1 MAFESSFDE
10 NWLAD
15 VISCGAKN
23 RYQIYSNKH
32 MGILFCSS
40 LERCTGWKESNF
52 YQKSKALGNV
62 DIQNVN
68 LRYKTCGIHFFISG

>member
-10 NWLAD
+10 NWLAE

-23 RYQIYSNKH
+23 RYQISSNKYL
-32 MGILFCSS
+32 GILFCSL
-40 LERCTGWKESNF
+40 LERYKWWKESNF
-52 YQKSKALGNV
+52 YQKSKTLDNV

-68 LRYKTCGIHFFISG
+68 LRYKTRGIHFFISS